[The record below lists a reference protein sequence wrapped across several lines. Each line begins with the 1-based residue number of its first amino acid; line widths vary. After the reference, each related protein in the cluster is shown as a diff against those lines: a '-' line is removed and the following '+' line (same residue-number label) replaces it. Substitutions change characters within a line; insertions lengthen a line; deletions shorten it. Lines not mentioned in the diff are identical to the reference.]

1 MVVMKANKVI
11 LPAVAANKEM
21 PHSKLIKP
29 CAALIYFIRLNTS
42 SISST
47 RTISTEP

>member
-1 MVVMKANKVI
+1 MVGMKARKAI

-29 CAALIYFIRLNTS
+29 CAASFIS
-42 SISST
+42 FD
-47 RTISTEP
+47 